1 MQGAVLLNDIHKV
14 LAFRIFKCGNKSL
27 KLLLPNNPVKGNPYT
42 WNDLEGIKEI
52 VGSKYDKYF
61 KFTLV
66 RNPYSRIVSC
76 WADRTQY
83 KDDRMY
89 SKAYK
94 KDFSYF
100 VECLTNNDFGLNGS
114 HHRPQHTFIPPLQEL
129 DYVVYLERV
138 KEQWPEVCKGISE
151 KSNIVCQVP
160 LPWVNRRKDKGSID
174 KDYRHYYNNRL
185 EELVYNYYRDD
196 FKLLNYSDKL

>member
-1 MQGAVLLNDIHKV
+1 MQGDVLLNDTYKA

-27 KLLLPNNPVKGNPYT
+27 KLLLPDIPVNNTRYI
-42 WNDLEGIKEI
+42 WNDLESIKEM
-52 VGSKYDKYF
+52 VGSKYDQYF
-61 KFTLV
+61 KFALV

-83 KDDRMY
+83 KLDKLY
-89 SKAYK
+89 GKAYK

-100 VECLTNNDFGLNGS
+100 VNCLVNNEFGSLGP

-129 DYVVYLERV
+129 DYVVHLERA

-151 KSNIVCQVP
+151 KNNTIYDTP

-174 KDYRHYYNNRL
+174 KDYRYYYNSRL
-185 EELVYNYYRDD
+185 QALVYYYYRKD
-196 FKLLNYSDKL
+196 FKLFNYSVAL

>member
-1 MQGAVLLNDIHKV
+1 M
-14 LAFRIFKCGNKSL
+14 